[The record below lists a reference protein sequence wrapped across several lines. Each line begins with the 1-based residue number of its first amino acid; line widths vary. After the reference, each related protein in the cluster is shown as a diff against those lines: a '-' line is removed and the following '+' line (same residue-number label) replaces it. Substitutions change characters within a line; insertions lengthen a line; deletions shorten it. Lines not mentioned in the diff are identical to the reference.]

1 VRVGIGFDAHR
12 FTEGRP
18 LMLGGVEVPF
28 ERGLAGHSDAD
39 VVLHALMDA
48 MLGAGTW
55 GDIGMMFPDDDEAYR
70 GVSSLELLKRVAVFL
85 EGRGCVL
92 ENADITVICQ
102 APRISEHSRPMRTA
116 IAAACG
122 VEEDAISIKGK
133 TTEGMGFTGR
143 GEGIAAIAVA
153 LVRPL

>member
-1 VRVGIGFDAHR
+1 LRAGIGFDAHR
-12 FTEGRP
+12 FTDGRR

-39 VVLHALMDA
+39 VALHALMDA
-48 MLGAGTW
+48 MLGAGGW
-55 GDIGMMFPDDDEAYR
+55 GDIGMMFPDDDEAY
-70 GVSSLELLKRVAVFL
+70 GGASSLELLKRVAGFL
-85 EGRGCVL
+85 EEKGCVL
-92 ENADITVICQ
+92 ENADVTVICQ
-102 APRISEHSRPMRTA
+102 APRISEHSGLMRAA

-122 VEEDAISIKGK
+122 VGEDAISVKGK

-153 LVRPL
+153 MVRPL